1 MEPDIYEAIVE
12 GRRRGERMALA
23 AVIARRG
30 STPRK
35 DPAKMLV
42 FEDGRQIG
50 TVGGGCMEAEVSRAA
65 LEAIRTQKPQLLR
78 FDLTEDDLEET
89 GLICGGTLEVYVEPI
104 LPQPWLFIL
113 GAGHVG
119 RCLARTA
126 RDLGFRIAVA
136 DDRIK
141 YANRERFPEAEALHV
156 GDWEKVLEE
165 LPVDPSS
172 YVVIVTRGHQFDLVC
187 LRFAL
192 KSRARYI
199 GLIGSRRKIRLF
211 FEKLESEG
219 VDPAEFARVSAP
231 VGLDI
236 GSETPEEI
244 AVSIAA
250 ELIAVRKNVD
260 LRRLKEGASRPS
272 PAPQPSS

>member
-23 AVIARRG
+23 AVIAHRG

-65 LEAIRTQKPQLLR
+65 LEAIRTHKPQLLR
-78 FDLTEDDLEET
+78 FDLSEDDLEET

-119 RCLARTA
+119 RCLARTV
-126 RDLGFRIAVA
+126 RDLGFRIAVV
-136 DDRIK
+136 DDRVK
-141 YANRERFPEAEALHV
+141 YANRERFPEADALHV
-156 GDWEKVLEE
+156 GEWETVLQQ
-165 LPVDPSS
+165 LPVDASS
-172 YVVIVTRGHQFDLVC
+172 YVVIVTRGHQFDLAC
-187 LRFAL
+187 LRRAL
-192 KSRARYI
+192 QSPARYI

-211 FEKLESEG
+211 FDKLESEG
-219 VDPAEFARVSAP
+219 TDPAEFARVSAP

-260 LRRLKEGASRPS
+260 LRRLKDGVARRSS
-272 PAPQPSS
+272 DPQPSS

>member
-78 FDLTEDDLEET
+78 FDLSEDDLEET

-126 RDLGFRIAVA
+126 RDLGFRIAVV

-165 LPVDPSS
+165 LPVDSSS

-192 KSRARYI
+192 QSRARYI

-219 VDPAEFARVSAP
+219 VDPVEFARVSAP

-260 LRRLKEGASRPS
+260 LRRLKEGASRPN

>member
-30 STPRK
+30 SVPRK

-42 FEDGRQIG
+42 YEDGRQIG
-50 TVGGGCMEAEVSRAA
+50 TVGGGCMEAEIHRAA
-65 LEAIRTQKPQLLR
+65 LESIRTQKPQLLH
-78 FDLTEDDLEET
+78 FDLTEDDLEDS

-119 RCLARTA
+119 RCLARMA
-126 RDLGFRIAVA
+126 RDLGFRIAIV
-136 DDRIK
+136 DDRVK
-141 YANRERFPEAEALHV
+141 YANRERFPEAEAVHV
-156 GDWEKVLEE
+156 GEWEAVLQE
-165 LPVDPSS
+165 LPVDGTS
-172 YVVIVTRGHQFDLVC
+172 YIVIVTRGHQFDLAC

-192 KSRARYI
+192 RTRARYI
-199 GLIGSRRKIRLF
+199 GLLGSRRKIRLF
-211 FEKLESEG
+211 FEKLAAEG
-219 VDPAEFARVSAP
+219 VDAAELARVSAP

-250 ELIAVRKNVD
+250 ELVAVRRQVD
-260 LRRLKEGASRPS
+260 VRRLKKDALHPS